1 MTGAYLRVKR
11 GDEFLPIEVEF
22 LTDEE
27 LDAAFL
33 DRTPEA
39 LVSWIKMLCGHLRN
53 LAPLMAE
60 LERDGIVKPVSKEEY
75 EKAQSEQAKEA

>member
-1 MTGAYLRVKR
+1 MTGAFLRVKR
-11 GDEFLPIEVEF
+11 SDEYLPVEVEF

-33 DRTPEA
+33 KRTPEA
-39 LVSWIKMLCGHLRN
+39 LVSWIKMLCGHLRH

-75 EKAQSEQAKEA
+75 EKAKNDGDAN

>member
-1 MTGAYLRVKR
+1 MTGAFLRVKR
-11 GDEFLPIEVEF
+11 GDKYLPVEVEF

-39 LVSWIKMLCGHLRN
+39 LVSWIKMLCGHLRH
-53 LAPLMAE
+53 LAPLMQQ
-60 LERDGIVKPVSKEEY
+60 LERDGIVQPVSKEEY
-75 EKAQSEQAKEA
+75 EKAQGEQT

>member
-1 MTGAYLRVKR
+1 MTGAFLRVKR
-11 GDEFLPIEVEF
+11 GEEYLPIEVEF

-33 DRTPEA
+33 TRTPEA

-53 LAPLMAE
+53 IAPLLEE
-60 LERDGIVKPVSKEEY
+60 LERDGILKSVSQEEY
-75 EKAQSEQAKEA
+75 EKAKAEKAQEG

>member
-1 MTGAYLRVKR
+1 MTGAFLRVKR
-11 GDEFLPIEVEF
+11 GDEYLPVEVEF

-33 DRTPEA
+33 ARPPEA

-53 LAPLMAE
+53 IAPLLAE
-60 LERDGIVKPVSKEEY
+60 LERDGILKSVSQEEY
-75 EKAQSEQAKEA
+75 EKAKENDEA

>member
-1 MTGAYLRVKR
+1 MTGAFLRVKR
-11 GDEFLPIEVEF
+11 DDKWENLEVEF

-33 DRTPEA
+33 DRTPAA
-39 LVSWIKMLCGHLRN
+39 LVSWIKMLCGHLRH

-60 LERDGIVKPVSKEEY
+60 LERDGIVQPVSKEEY
-75 EKAQSEQAKEA
+75 EKAQDKKEE